1 MSLRHTLLG
10 LLDWTPLHGYA
21 LREIAKGYAWLHPM
35 SNTNIYP
42 SLRQLEEEGFVVHR
56 EEVVDG
62 RIRKVYETTQAGKEE
77 LRRWLRDPTPQR
89 GVYRDP
95 TLLKITMLRKG
106 ALEGSLTWIDEELQ
120 RCRKAFVEVETIL
133 QGAGAWPRYA
143 RRVTEHGRDALKL
156 RIEFFEDIL
165 ASVKQDAAEEE
176 GEKSAAAGSATG
188 SAPPTPAAT
197 H

>member
-62 RIRKVYETTQAGKEE
+62 RIRKVYETTEAGKEE
-77 LRRWLRDPTPQR
+77 LRRWLMDPTPQR

-95 TLLKITMLRKG
+95 ALLKITMLREG
-106 ALEGSLTWIDEELQ
+106 TLEGARPWIEEELL
-120 RCRKAFVEVETIL
+120 RCRKAFEEVETIL
-133 QGAGAWPRYA
+133 QGAESWAVYSRM
-143 RRVTEHGRDALKL
+143 VTEHGRDSLRL
-156 RIEFFEDIL
+156 RIDFLESVL
-165 ASVKQDAAEEE
+165 ASMQQDAGREPT
-176 GEKSAAAGSATG
+176 ATG